1 MQCSR
6 PDFNP
11 PFGPY
16 IPKNITDS
24 VWGSFPCPLISDS
37 YWLVEAPAQKGVRV
51 REEYFKPHCAKAACD
66 TMCIRG
72 STWLSTP
79 ASGQQWELAV
89 LRMIIWWNQ
98 TGEKQK
104 QMHKLY
110 GELVGQGNSRIPETA
125 ADEFT
130 IKKHTK
136 GRLAAMLAQPLSPL
150 LLH

>member
-6 PDFNP
+6 PEFNP

-16 IPKNITDS
+16 IPNNTTDS
-24 VWGSFPCPLISDS
+24 VWGSFPCPLISNS
-37 YWLVEAPAQKGVRV
+37 YWLVEAPAQKGVRI
-51 REEYFKPHCAKAACD
+51 REEYCKPPCAKAAGD

-104 QMHKLY
+104 HINYMVNWLDR
-110 GELVGQGNSRIPETA
+110 GTA
-125 ADEFT
+125 GSQRLQPTQFT

-136 GRLAAMLAQPLSPL
+136 ARSAAMLAQPLSPL
-150 LLH
+150 QLH